1 MDGDVGKENLSQFIN
16 NDLRIVPSEENA
28 PSQSINN
35 DLSSVAPTPID
46 LEEGAATDN
55 GSAPTSDADGK
66 KRKRICTSK
75 VW

>member
-1 MDGDVGKENLSQFIN
+1 MDGDVGEENLSQFIN

-35 DLSSVAPTPID
+35 DLSSVAPTPTPID
-46 LEEGAATDN
+46 LEEGAAATDN

-66 KRKRICTSK
+66 TSNHFTEP
-75 VW
+75 

>member
-35 DLSSVAPTPID
+35 DLSSV
-46 LEEGAATDN
+46 EEGAATDN

-66 KRKRICTSK
+66 NRKRICTSK

>member
-1 MDGDVGKENLSQFIN
+1 MNGDVGEENLSQFIN

-28 PSQSINN
+28 LSQSINN
-35 DLSSVAPTPID
+35 SSSVAPTPID